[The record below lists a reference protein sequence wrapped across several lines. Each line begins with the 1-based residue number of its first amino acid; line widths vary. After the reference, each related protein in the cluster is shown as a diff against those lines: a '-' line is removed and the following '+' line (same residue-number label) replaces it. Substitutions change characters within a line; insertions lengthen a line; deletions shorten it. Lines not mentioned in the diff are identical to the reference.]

1 MFRVILTLGGA
12 YEDLE
17 FVAFGF
23 EASGGAD
30 FVADVYEF
38 WDGDGFGFA
47 CVDIDEEGV
56 SGLSYGELVV

>member
-1 MFRVILTLGGA
+1 MGGA

-23 EASGGAD
+23 EASVGAD
-30 FVADVYEF
+30 FVADVDEF
-38 WDGDGFGFA
+38 WDGDGFDFSG
-47 CVDIDEEGV
+47 VDIDEEGV